1 MFIENFNHINKI
13 LDKKEILK
21 LYFFILFSL
30 LVGVLEIV
38 GLGIIPALFSVL
50 IDENILI
57 NKFDFNST
65 IQNLIIDFINSKNF
79 LLILCVGT
87 ILFYLIKSFVIFLF
101 AYFDAKLV
109 NNLKVNMSS
118 RLFRMYLQKDYLFHS
133 INDPIILG
141 RNISSEVNISVFHI
155 KSFLVIIKEIIQLIL
170 IFFLLL
176 FASWKITLIIF
187 LIFSILCLIY
197 LKVFKKKIKKKS
209 EIAFF
214 ERGLKSKIINQILN
228 AIIEVKLYNREN
240 FIIKKF
246 TNSISKEF
254 RSTMFLEIVNKIPRI
269 LIEVLIVTI
278 VCLTIL
284 MTIRLGYNI
293 EIIISFIALY
303 FLAALRAYPS
313 VNSILINNVSL
324 INGQV
329 SINKLVSEFENSSIL
344 KQTKDYNKVYS
355 EDFNFNKSI
364 KFSNVYFSYPE
375 RAEILKNINLTITKN
390 SMIGIKGETG
400 SGKSTL
406 IKLLMK
412 LLDPT
417 KGNIEIDGINMNT
430 LDKSWQT
437 KIAYIPQ
444 NFYILDD
451 TILENIIFSED
462 ESKFE
467 IDKINSILKFCKLYD
482 VVNNLPKKLDTI
494 VGPSGKQ
501 LSGGQ
506 AQRLAMA
513 RALYQDKDILIFD
526 EATNALDESTE
537 SEILKKINNLKNT
550 KTIIIISHNN
560 KVLEKCDQSYNIEN
574 GYLKQI

>member
-1 MFIENFNHINKI
+1 MFIENFNHIYKI

>member
-1 MFIENFNHINKI
+1 MFKKNFNNVYKI
-13 LDKKEILK
+13 LEKKEILK

-38 GLGIIPALFSVL
+38 GLGIIPALFTVL

-57 NKFDFNST
+57 NKFDFNLT
-65 IQNLIIDFINSKNF
+65 IQSLIIDFINSKNF

-87 ILFYLIKSFVIFLF
+87 ILFYFTKSFIIFLF
-101 AYFDAKLV
+101 TYFDAKLIK
-109 NNLKVNMSS
+109 NLKVNVSS
-118 RLFRMYLQKDYLFHS
+118 RLFRVYLQKNYLFHS
-133 INDPIILG
+133 VNDPITLG
-141 RNISSEVNISVFHI
+141 RNISSEVNISVFYI

-170 IFFLLL
+170 IFLLLL
-176 FASWKITLIIF
+176 FANWMTTIIIF
-187 LIFSILCLIY
+187 LIFLMLSLIY
-197 LKVFKKKIKKKS
+197 LKVFKKKIKNKS

-214 ERGLKSKIINQILN
+214 ERDLKSKIINQILN
-228 AIIEVKLYNREN
+228 AIIEVKLYDREN

-254 RSTMFLEIVNKIPRI
+254 KSTMFLEIINKIPKMI
-269 LIEVLIVTI
+269 IEVLIVAI
-278 VCLTIL
+278 VCITIL
-284 MTIRLGYNI
+284 VTIKLGYNI

-303 FLAALRAYPS
+303 FIAALRAYPS
-313 VNSILINNVSL
+313 INNILINNLSL

-344 KQTKDYNKVYS
+344 NQT
-355 EDFNFNKSI
+355 ENFNEVFSENFIFGKSI
-364 KFSNVYFSYPE
+364 KFSNVYFRYPE
-375 RAEILKNINLTITKN
+375 RAGILKNINLTIKKN
-390 SMIGIKGETG
+390 TIIGIKGETG

-412 LLDPT
+412 ILDPT
-417 KGNIEIDGINMNT
+417 KGNIDVDGINMKK
-430 LDKSWQT
+430 LGKSWQT

-462 ESKFE
+462 QSKFK
-467 IDKINSILKFCKLYD
+467 IDRINSILKFCNLD
-482 VVNNLPKKLDTI
+482 EVVNNLPKKLNTI
-494 VGPSGKQ
+494 VGPNGKQ

-506 AQRLAMA
+506 AQRLAIA

-526 EATNALDESTE
+526 EATNALDENTE
-537 SEILKKINNLKNT
+537 TEIIEKIYNLKNT

-560 KVLEKCDQSYNIEN
+560 KVLEKCDQSYNIKN
-574 GYLKQI
+574 GYLSEI

>member
-1 MFIENFNHINKI
+1 
-13 LDKKEILK
+13 
-21 LYFFILFSL
+21 
-30 LVGVLEIV
+30 
-38 GLGIIPALFSVL
+38 
-50 IDENILI
+50 
-57 NKFDFNST
+57 NST

>member
-1 MFIENFNHINKI
+1 MFKENINHIHKI

-57 NKFDFNST
+57 NKFDFNLT
-65 IQNLIIDFINSKNF
+65 IQSLIIDFINSKNF
-79 LLILCVGT
+79 LLMLCFGT

-118 RLFRMYLQKDYLFHS
+118 RLFRMYIQKDYLFHS

-155 KSFLVIIKEIIQLIL
+155 KSFLIIIKEIIQLIL
-170 IFFLLL
+170 IFLLLL
-176 FASWKITLIIF
+176 FASWKTTLIIF
-187 LIFSILCLIY
+187 LVFSVLSLIY
-197 LKVFKKKIKKKS
+197 LKILKEKIKKRS
-209 EIAFF
+209 ETAFF

-240 FIIKKF
+240 FIINKF

-313 VNSILINNVSL
+313 VNTILINNVAL

-344 KQTKDYNKVYS
+344 KQSKDHNKVYS
-355 EDFNFNKSI
+355 EDFIFKKSI
-364 KFSNVYFSYPE
+364 NFRNVYFSYPG

-390 SMIGIKGETG
+390 SIIGIKGETG

-412 LLDPT
+412 LLDPS
-417 KGNIEIDGINMNT
+417 KGNVDVDGVNMNT
-430 LDKSWQT
+430 LGKNWQT
-437 KIAYIPQ
+437 KIGYIPQ

-482 VVNNLPKKLDTI
+482 VVNNLPKKLNTI

-506 AQRLAMA
+506 AQRLAIA

-526 EATNALDESTE
+526 EATNALDENTE

-574 GYLKQI
+574 GSLKQI

>member
-1 MFIENFNHINKI
+1 MFKENINHIHKI

-57 NKFDFNST
+57 NKFDFNLT
-65 IQNLIIDFINSKNF
+65 IQSLIIDFINSKNF
-79 LLILCVGT
+79 LLMLCFGT

-118 RLFRMYLQKDYLFHS
+118 RLFRMYIQKDYLFHS

-155 KSFLVIIKEIIQLIL
+155 KSFLIIIKEIIQLIL
-170 IFFLLL
+170 IFLLLL
-176 FASWKITLIIF
+176 FASWKTTLIIF
-187 LIFSILCLIY
+187 LVFSVLSLIY
-197 LKVFKKKIKKKS
+197 LKILKEKIKKRS
-209 EIAFF
+209 ETAFF

-240 FIIKKF
+240 FIINKF

-313 VNSILINNVSL
+313 VNTILINNVAL

-344 KQTKDYNKVYS
+344 KQSKDHNKVYS
-355 EDFNFNKSI
+355 EDFIFKKSI
-364 KFSNVYFSYPE
+364 NFRNVYFSYPG

-390 SMIGIKGETG
+390 SIIGIKGETG

-412 LLDPT
+412 LLDPS
-417 KGNIEIDGINMNT
+417 KGNVDVDGVNMNT
-430 LDKSWQT
+430 LGKNWQT
-437 KIAYIPQ
+437 RIGYIPQ

-482 VVNNLPKKLDTI
+482 VVNNLPKKLNTI

-506 AQRLAMA
+506 AQRLAIA

-526 EATNALDESTE
+526 EATNALDENTE

-574 GYLKQI
+574 GSLKQI

>member
-1 MFIENFNHINKI
+1 MFKKDFNNVYKI
-13 LDKKEILK
+13 LEKKAILK
-21 LYFFILFSL
+21 IYFFILFSL

-38 GLGIIPALFSVL
+38 GLGIIPTLFTVL
-50 IDENILI
+50 IDKDILI
-57 NKFDFNST
+57 NKFDFNLTVQS
-65 IQNLIIDFINSKNF
+65 LIIDFINSKNF
-79 LLILCVGT
+79 LLVLCVGI
-87 ILFYLIKSFVIFLF
+87 ILFYFIKSFIIFLF
-101 AYFDAKLV
+101 TYFDAKLFK
-109 NNLKVNMSS
+109 NLKVNMSS
-118 RLFRMYLQKDYLFHS
+118 RLFRMYLQKNYLFHS
-133 INDPIILG
+133 VNDPIILG
-141 RNISSEVNISVFHI
+141 RNISSEVNISVFYI

-170 IFFLLL
+170 IFLLLL
-176 FASWKITLIIF
+176 FANWMTTIIIF
-187 LIFSILCLIY
+187 LIFLMLSLIY
-197 LKVFKKKIKKKS
+197 LKVFKKKIKNKS

-228 AIIEVKLYNREN
+228 AIIEVKLYDREN

-254 RSTMFLEIVNKIPRI
+254 KSTMFLEIINKIPRI
-269 LIEVLIVTI
+269 LIEVLIVAI
-278 VCLTIL
+278 VCITIL
-284 MTIRLGYNI
+284 VTIKLGYNI

-303 FLAALRAYPS
+303 FIAALRAYPS
-313 VNSILINNVSL
+313 INNILINNLSL

-344 KQTKDYNKVYS
+344 NQTENFNEVFS
-355 EDFNFNKSI
+355 ENFIFNKSI
-364 KFSNVYFSYPE
+364 KFSNVYFRYPE
-375 RAEILKNINLTITKN
+375 RAEILKNINLTIKKN
-390 SMIGIKGETG
+390 TIIGIKGETG

-417 KGNIEIDGINMNT
+417 KGNIDVDGINMNK
-430 LDKSWQT
+430 LGKSWQT

-462 ESKFE
+462 QSKFK
-467 IDKINSILKFCKLYD
+467 IDRINSILKFCNLD
-482 VVNNLPKKLDTI
+482 EVVNNLPKKLNTI
-494 VGPSGKQ
+494 VGPNGKQ

-506 AQRLAMA
+506 AQRLAIA

-526 EATNALDESTE
+526 EATNALDENTE
-537 SEILKKINNLKNT
+537 AEIIEKIYNLKNT

-560 KVLEKCDQSYNIEN
+560 KVLEKCDQSYHIKN
-574 GYLKQI
+574 GYLSEI

>member
-1 MFIENFNHINKI
+1 MFKKDFNNVYKI
-13 LDKKEILK
+13 LEKKEILK
-21 LYFFILFSL
+21 IYFFILFSL

-38 GLGIIPALFSVL
+38 GLGIIPTLFTVL
-50 IDENILI
+50 IDKDILI
-57 NKFDFNST
+57 NKFDFNLTVQS
-65 IQNLIIDFINSKNF
+65 LIIDFINSKNF
-79 LLILCVGT
+79 LLVLCVGI
-87 ILFYLIKSFVIFLF
+87 ILFYFIKSFIIFLF
-101 AYFDAKLV
+101 TYFDAKLFK
-109 NNLKVNMSS
+109 NLKVNMSS
-118 RLFRMYLQKDYLFHS
+118 RLFRMYLQKNYLFHS
-133 INDPIILG
+133 VNDPIILG
-141 RNISSEVNISVFHI
+141 RNISSEVNISVFYI

-170 IFFLLL
+170 IFLLLL
-176 FASWKITLIIF
+176 FANWMTTIIIF
-187 LIFSILCLIY
+187 LIFLMLSLIY
-197 LKVFKKKIKKKS
+197 LKVFKKKIKNKS

-228 AIIEVKLYNREN
+228 AIIEVKLYDREN

-254 RSTMFLEIVNKIPRI
+254 KSTMFLEIINKIPRI
-269 LIEVLIVTI
+269 LIEVLIVAI
-278 VCLTIL
+278 VCITIL
-284 MTIRLGYNI
+284 VTIKLGYNI

-303 FLAALRAYPS
+303 FIAALRAYPS
-313 VNSILINNVSL
+313 INNILINNLSL

-344 KQTKDYNKVYS
+344 NQTENFNEVFS
-355 EDFNFNKSI
+355 ENFIFNKSI
-364 KFSNVYFSYPE
+364 KFSNVYFRYPE
-375 RAEILKNINLTITKN
+375 RAEILKNINLTIKKN
-390 SMIGIKGETG
+390 TIIGIKGETG

-417 KGNIEIDGINMNT
+417 KGNIDVDGINMNK
-430 LDKSWQT
+430 LGKSWQT

-462 ESKFE
+462 QSKFK
-467 IDKINSILKFCKLYD
+467 IDRINSILKFCNLD
-482 VVNNLPKKLDTI
+482 EVVNNLPKKLNTI
-494 VGPSGKQ
+494 VGPNGKQ

-506 AQRLAMA
+506 AQRLAIA

-526 EATNALDESTE
+526 EATNALDENTE
-537 SEILKKINNLKNT
+537 AEIIEKIYNLKNT

-560 KVLEKCDQSYNIEN
+560 KVLEKCDQSYHIKN
-574 GYLKQI
+574 GYLSEI